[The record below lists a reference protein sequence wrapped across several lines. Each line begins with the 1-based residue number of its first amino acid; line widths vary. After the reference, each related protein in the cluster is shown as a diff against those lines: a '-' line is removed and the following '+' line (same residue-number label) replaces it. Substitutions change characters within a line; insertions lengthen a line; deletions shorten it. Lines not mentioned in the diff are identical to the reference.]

1 MGTKIL
7 LIIKQLIRTFL
18 LFSLLRICFPNCLA
32 VCHHDDETESPAP
45 SSPPLIPALLTFAD
59 QRLAVVYPIIQTFK
73 NVITSDPFGI
83 TKTWVGSDVCNYTGF
98 YCDNPPD
105 NLTAT
110 TVASIDFNGYQLA
123 APTLDGFID
132 QLPDLA
138 LFHANTNKFS
148 GIISSKIKRLRYLYE
163 LDLSNNNFLG
173 HFPTALLTMPGLSF
187 LDLRFNSFTGIVA
200 PMIFAETLDALFLNN
215 NNFVQI
221 LPETLGST
229 TATFLVLANNK
240 FTGPIPR
247 SIGNASETLTEV
259 LFFNNVLTGCIPYEL
274 GLLRKLLLFDAGN
287 NLLTGPLPCS
297 LRCLENIEILN
308 FAGNLLYGTV
318 PEVVC
323 ELGNLVNFSLADNY
337 FTYVGHQCRKRIKDG
352 VLDVRNNC
360 IRGLPDQRSAEECAL
375 FFLKPRS
382 CLHPSWFTII
392 PCAVHAPMNRTSPKR
407 YSRRK
412 LVSYAALSRHRRL
425 GDYVL

>member
-1 MGTKIL
+1 MATNFM
-7 LIIKQLIRTFL
+7 LIFKCLSQTFL
-18 LFSLLRICFPNCLA
+18 LISLLICFPNSLV
-32 VCHHDDETESPAP
+32 VCHHDETESPAQ
-45 SSPPLIPALLTFAD
+45 SPPLIPQLLTFAD

-73 NVITSDPFGI
+73 NIITSDPFGI

-98 YCDNPPD
+98 YCDKPPD

-110 TVASIDFNGYQLA
+110 VVASIDFNGYQLA

-138 LFHANTNKFS
+138 LFHANSNKFS
-148 GIISSKIKRLRYLYE
+148 GIISPKVASLRYLYE

-173 HFPTALLTMPGLSF
+173 PFPTALLTLPGLTF
-187 LDLRFNSFTGIVA
+187 LDIRYNSFTGTVP
-200 PMIFAETLDALFLNN
+200 PMIFIETLDALFLNN
-215 NNFVQI
+215 NNFI
-221 LPETLGST
+221 WTLPETLGST

-259 LFFNNVLTGCIPYEL
+259 LFLNNLLTGCIPYEV
-274 GLLRKLLLFDAGN
+274 GLLRKAVVFDAEN

-297 LRCLENIEILN
+297 LRCLEKIEVLN
-308 FAGNLLYGTV
+308 FAGNLLYGKV

-323 ELGNLVNFSLADNY
+323 ELGNLVNFSLSDNY
-337 FTYVGHQCRKRIKDG
+337 FTYVGPQCRKLIEDG

-360 IRGLPDQRSAEECAL
+360 IHGLPDQRSLEECAL

-392 PCAVHAPMNRTSPKR
+392 PCEVHAPQKRTSSKR
-407 YSRRK
+407 YSKRK

-425 GDYVL
+425 ADYVL